1 MRNKRWFVA
10 AAMLGFALG
19 GSPALAQKKY
29 DPGASDAEIRIG
41 NIMPYSGPAS
51 AYATIGKV
59 EAAYFRK
66 INDEG
71 GINGRRINFISVD
84 DGYSPPKAVEMARRL
99 VEQDEVLLIFNPLG
113 TPSNSAIHKYM
124 NAKKVPQLFVA
135 TGASKW
141 GDPQNFPWT
150 MGGQPNYQ
158 TEGGIY
164 AQHILKTRPN
174 AKIGVLYQNDDY
186 GKDFLKGIRD
196 GLGDKATLIVS
207 AVSYEVTD
215 PTIDSQIIALKGSG
229 ADVFLNITTPKF
241 AAMAIRKA
249 HDIGWHPLQYLNNLS
264 ISVGSVLTP
273 AGLDKASGVLSVA
286 YYKDP
291 TDKRW
296 ENDAAIREWSAFM
309 QKYYPEGNRGDS
321 LNVYGYLL
329 AQMLVQVLRQA
340 GDELTRA
347 NVMRQAAN
355 LKDLQLPL
363 ALPGVKVNT
372 SASDFFP
379 FESMQ
384 LQRFD
389 GKQWVLFGEV
399 MGK

>member
-1 MRNKRWFVA
+1 MPVYRFLSSA
-10 AAMLGFALG
+10 ALVFLVMTL
-19 GSPALAQKKY
+19 PVQAQKKY
-29 DPGASDAEIRIG
+29 DPGASDSEIKIG
-41 NIMPYSGPAS
+41 NLMPYSGPAS

-71 GINGRRINFISVD
+71 GINGRRINFISLD
-84 DGYSPPKAVEMARRL
+84 DGYSPSKAVEMTRRL
-99 VEQDEVLLIFNPLG
+99 VEQDQVLLIFNSLG
-113 TPSNSAIHKYM
+113 TPSNSAVHKYL
-124 NAKKVPQLFVA
+124 NAKQVPQLFVA

-141 GDPQNFPWT
+141 GDPKHYPWT
-150 MGGQPNYQ
+150 MGGQPNYRS
-158 TEGGIY
+158 EGRIY
-164 AQHILKTRPN
+164 ALHILKTRPN
-174 AKIGVLYQNDDY
+174 ARIGVLYQNDDY
-186 GKDFLKGIRD
+186 GKDYLQGFKE
-196 GLGDKATLIVS
+196 GLGDRAKLIV
-207 AVSYEVTD
+207 AEVSYEVTD
-215 PTIDSQIIALKGSG
+215 PTIDSQILALKGSG
-229 ADVFLNITTPKF
+229 ADVFFNISTPKF

-249 HDIGWHPLQYLNNLS
+249 YDIGWHPLQYLNNLS

-273 AGLDKASGVLSVA
+273 AGLDKAAGALSVA

-291 TDKRW
+291 TDKKW
-296 ENDAAIREWSAFM
+296 ESDPAIREWTAFM
-309 QKYYPEGNRGDS
+309 QKYYPEGNRSDS
-321 LNVYGYLL
+321 LNVYGYAL

-340 GDELTRA
+340 GDTLTRA

-355 LKDLQLPL
+355 LKDLQLPV
-363 ALPGVKVNT
+363 ALPGVKINT
-372 SASDFFP
+372 SPTDFFP

>member
-1 MRNKRWFVA
+1 MPAYRFSSSAALVFLVA
-10 AAMLGFALG
+10 T
-19 GSPALAQKKY
+19 SPVQAQKKY
-29 DPGASDAEIRIG
+29 DPGASDAEVRIG

-51 AYATIGKV
+51 AYGTIGKV

-71 GINGRRINFISVD
+71 GINGRKINFISVD

-124 NAKKVPQLFVA
+124 NAKRVPQLFVA

-141 GDPQNFPWT
+141 GDPKHYPWT
-150 MGGQPNYQ
+150 MGGQPNYR

-174 AKIGVLYQNDDY
+174 ARIGVLYQNDDY
-186 GKDFLKGIRD
+186 GRDYLQGFKD
-196 GLGDKATLIVS
+196 GLGDRAKLIVS
-207 AVSYEVTD
+207 EVSYEVTD
-215 PTIDSQIIALKGSG
+215 PTVDSQIVALKGSG
-229 ADVFLNITTPKF
+229 ADVFFNIATPKF

-249 HDIGWHPLQYLNNLS
+249 YDIGWRPLQYLNNLS

-273 AGLDKASGVLSVA
+273 AGLGKAAGLLSVA

-291 TDKRW
+291 TDRQW
-296 ENDAAIREWSAFM
+296 ESDAAIREWTAFM
-309 QKYYPEGNRGDS
+309 HKYYPEGSRSDS
-321 LNVYGYLL
+321 LNVYGYAL

-355 LKDLQLPL
+355 LRNLQLPV
-363 ALPGVKVNT
+363 ALPGVLINT
-372 SASDFFP
+372 SPTDFFP